1 MGSGSPRITECL
13 SGEPLI
19 PGYDVA
25 AKFTVTY
32 DWKRLQLSLS
42 RQPPLLVLFQH
53 SQHSNVMEGN
63 HAYFTVSL
71 TLTHIDILYLACP
84 LSLYLGNP
92 HIQV

>member
-1 MGSGSPRITECL
+1 MGSGSLGITECH

-25 AKFTVTY
+25 AKFSVTY
-32 DWKRLQLSLS
+32 DWKSLQLSLS
-42 RQPPLLVLFQH
+42 GQPPLLVLF
-53 SQHSNVMEGN
+53 QHSNVMEGN

-71 TLTHIDILYLACP
+71 TLTHIDILYSACP

-92 HIQV
+92 QLQV